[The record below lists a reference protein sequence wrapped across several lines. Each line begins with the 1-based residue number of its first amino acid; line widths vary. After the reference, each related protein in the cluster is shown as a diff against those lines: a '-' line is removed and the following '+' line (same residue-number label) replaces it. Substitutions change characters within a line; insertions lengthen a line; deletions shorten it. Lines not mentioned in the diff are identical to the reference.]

1 MQLLLLFLVQMI
13 PRGVARDVDFQGIT
27 YNTLFQYL
35 ESHEDPTSLKDWIIP
50 LVLFL
55 ITQGGDL
62 GTLLRFRASEDDT
75 PFSAAVRFCVLT
87 GKVMLSCFLWRYCLF
102 LLC

>member
-13 PRGVARDVDFQGIT
+13 LRGVARDVDFQEIT

-87 GKVMLSCFLWRYCLF
+87 GKVMLSCSLCRYCLF

>member
-27 YNTLFQYL
+27 YNTLFLYL
-35 ESHEDPTSLKDWIIP
+35 ESHEDPNDWIIP

-55 ITQGGDL
+55 ITQGGDF

-87 GKVMLSCFLWRYCLF
+87 GKVMLCCSLCRYCLF